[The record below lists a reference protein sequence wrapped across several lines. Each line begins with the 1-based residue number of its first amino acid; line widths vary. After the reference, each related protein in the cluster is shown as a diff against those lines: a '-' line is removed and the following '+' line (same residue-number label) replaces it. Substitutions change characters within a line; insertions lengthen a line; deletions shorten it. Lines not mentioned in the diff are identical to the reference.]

1 MKKIFSLLLCLLMLV
16 GMVLPALAAD
26 SDTVSDVAAYVYKTV
41 SEPQVGAVGGEWAIL
56 GLARGGADIPSE
68 YYADY
73 YANVEEYVKA
83 REGVLHTKKYTEYS
97 RVVLALTAIGKDPA
111 NVAGYDLLAP
121 LGDFDKTIWQG
132 INGAI
137 FALLAL
143 DSGEYES
150 ALREKYVDYILQKQL
165 ADGGWALSGESVDAD
180 VTAMALQALAKY
192 TDKASVKT
200 AVEDALICLSEMQNA
215 SGGFSTYGEQTAESS
230 AQVIVALCE
239 LGISLDDTRFVKNGN
254 TVPDNLMTYSVSGE
268 GFRHT
273 LGGGT
278 NQMTTEQCLY
288 ALVAAE
294 RAASGKN
301 SLYRMGDAQDLAG
314 DAAGLAGKHA
324 DVTVKS
330 FVAAKTFADIT
341 GHNNQAAIE
350 ALASRKIINGKT
362 EISFDPDATMTRAEF
377 ATIVV
382 NALGLPQQSQAA
394 FADVTDSDW
403 YYGYINTAYAYG
415 IIKGVSDTEFNPS
428 GTITRE
434 EAAVMVA
441 RAAKLC
447 GVSTDYT
454 AYEARNVLAGFSD
467 YVKASEWA
475 YSSLAFCYDKGILDD
490 SVLSIQPKESVTRGE
505 IAQMLYNMLSLSKL
519 L

>member
-1 MKKIFSLLLCLLMLV
+1 MLV
-16 GMVLPALAAD
+16 GMVFPAFAAD

-41 SEPQVGAVGGEWAIL
+41 SEPQVGAVGGDWAIL

-73 YANVEEYVKA
+73 YANVEADVKA
-83 REGVLHTKKYTEYS
+83 REGVLHAKKYTEYS

-121 LGDFDKTIWQG
+121 LGDFDKTVWQG

-150 ALREKYVDYILQKQL
+150 ALREKYVDCILQKQL
-165 ADGGWALSGESVDAD
+165 DDGGFALSGESADAD

-200 AVEDALICLSEMQNA
+200 AVENALICLSEMQNA
-215 SGGFSTYGEQTAESS
+215 SGGFSTYGEETAESC

-239 LGISLDDTRFVKNGN
+239 LGIPLDDTRFVKNEN
-254 TVPDNLMTYSVSGE
+254 TVLDNLMTYYVKGE
-268 GFRHT
+268 GFRH
-273 LGGGT
+273 LQSGGT
-278 NQMTTEQCLY
+278 NQMATEQCLY
-288 ALVAAE
+288 ALVAVE
-294 RAASGKN
+294 RMQSGNN
-301 SLYRMGDAQDLAG
+301 SLYRMRDAMDLVG
-314 DAAGLAGKHA
+314 TSVGLVGKHD
-324 DVTVKS
+324 DVQVKP
-330 FVAAKTFADIT
+330 FVAAKAFEDTD
-341 GHNNQAAIE
+341 GHKNEAAIE

-362 EISFDPDATMTRAEF
+362 DSTFVPDATMTRAEF

-382 NALGLPQQSQAA
+382 NALGLPHQSKAA

-447 GVSTDYT
+447 GMHTEYT
-454 AYEARNVLAGFSD
+454 AYEARNVLAGFFD

-475 YSSLAFCYDKGILDD
+475 YSSLAFCYDKGISDD
-490 SVLSIQPKESVTRGE
+490 GALSIQPKAAVTRGE